1 MGSVFLLLITL
12 PVVARSESRAELDT
26 ENFIRCFLSFIF
38 CYMDCLFQYCQFVE
52 RRRDHLAH
60 EGFVVRIDVLG
71 DALGD
76 DGADRGGAAFQN
88 LFFSSRLSMLLSS
101 QRLYRPPKPEVIHP
115 LEGHSQITLMFP
127 MLAVLYVFPA
137 AAAAFF
143 VPRFRSMHARKN
155 LPVKSSFM
163 ENAAIPRCPNKLRQ
177 PGTDG
182 ISK

>member
-1 MGSVFLLLITL
+1 MIPWIYFILDEINSRFSSLFSPSVPSPCTCSTWARLSITAL
-12 PVVARSESRAELDT
+12 P
-26 ENFIRCFLSFIF
+26 IRKIPDETPTMINPANAMTKAPTSTP
-38 CYMDCLFQYCQFVE
+38 
-52 RRRDHLAH
+52 
-60 EGFVVRIDVLG
+60 
-71 DALGD
+71 
-76 DGADRGGAAFQN
+76 FQN

-115 LEGHSQITLMFP
+115 LEGHGQITLMFP